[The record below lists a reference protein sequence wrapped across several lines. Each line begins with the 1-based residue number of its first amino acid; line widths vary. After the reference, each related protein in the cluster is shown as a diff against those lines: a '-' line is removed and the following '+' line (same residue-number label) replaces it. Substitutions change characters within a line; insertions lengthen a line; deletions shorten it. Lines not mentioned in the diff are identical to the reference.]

1 MSRFQTWKLGTGQRK
16 GESIKGNGSERA
28 GGQAGGGLARKQ
40 TIGQAGRQ
48 AGGWTRKQ
56 AGRQVGRQTSGSP
69 PCIRCSLLPE
79 KLSDKLTHAC
89 RKGVL
94 SP

>member
-56 AGRQVGRQTSGSP
+56 ARGQADRQAGRHPAFGAVYYQKSYPTN
-69 PCIRCSLLPE
+69 
-79 KLSDKLTHAC
+79 
-89 RKGVL
+89 
-94 SP
+94 